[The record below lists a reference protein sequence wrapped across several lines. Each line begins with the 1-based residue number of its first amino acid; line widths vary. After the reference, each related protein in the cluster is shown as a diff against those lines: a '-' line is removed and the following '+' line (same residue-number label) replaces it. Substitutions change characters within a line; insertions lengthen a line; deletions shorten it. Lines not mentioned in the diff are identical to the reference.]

1 MRVKMRVLSLLV
13 AGICALGTPMMLS
26 SVRDRETNK
35 GIDVK
40 ENMQKEAGI
49 KAAEY
54 DFAAR
59 VYGPGMN
66 NLSVKDSYS
75 QYQWGLR
82 NDGELQYV
90 EVVNRF
96 RSSNPRLAYVIDLAN
111 QLGIPAQ
118 VPGPAAYELQ
128 ETNSV
133 RGIDINIQ
141 PAWKLYDSSTEE
153 HRPVIVAVIDTGIDI
168 NHPELKDAI
177 WVNEDEIPDDGI
189 DNDGNGYVDDVNG
202 WNFFHHNNKV
212 YVGKEDDHG
221 THAAGTI
228 AAVRGDMGIAGIA
241 DQKYVKIMPVK
252 ALGLEE
258 GVGEEE
264 AVINAIRYA
273 EDNGAQICNL
283 SFGTLE
289 YYPRLEQTMRDSKM
303 LFITAAGN
311 GDKDGE
317 GIDVEVIPDYPASF
331 KLDNLISVA
340 NLMFDGNLAKSSN
353 YGASTIDIA
362 APGTY
367 IVSTIT
373 NNSYGFMTGTSMA
386 APMVTGVAAML
397 YSYRTD
403 LDLQDIKTVLMNSA
417 RKLEGLDGKVVS
429 GGMVDAY
436 AALTYGRETATASN
450 AKAAAATP
458 SNAASGN

>member
-1 MRVKMRVLSLLV
+1 MRLRTRALPLLA
-13 AGICALGTPMMLS
+13 AGVCMLGVQMMTTADA
-26 SVRDRETNK
+26 DRR
-35 GIDVK
+35 IDGK
-40 ENMQKEAGI
+40 ENLQENASEGRQ
-49 KAAEY
+49 Y
-54 DFAAR
+54 DFSAR

-66 NLSVKDSYS
+66 NLSVKDGYA

-82 NDGELQYV
+82 NDGELQYL

-96 RSSNPRLAYVIDLAN
+96 RDSNPALAYKIDLAN
-111 QLGIPAQ
+111 QLGVPAE
-118 VPGPAAYELQ
+118 VAGPSAYEV
-128 ETNSV
+128 ETTNSV

-141 PAWKLYDSSTEE
+141 PAWELYDSSTQE
-153 HRPVIVAVIDTGIDI
+153 HRPVIVAVIDTGIDV
-168 NHPELKDAI
+168 NHRELKDAI

-189 DNDGNGYVDDVNG
+189 DNDGNGYVDDVYG
-202 WNFFHHNNKV
+202 WNFFHHNNQV

-228 AAVRGDMGIAGIA
+228 AATRGDRGMAGIA
-241 DQKYVKIMPVK
+241 DPRYVKIMSVK

-258 GVGEEE
+258 GIGEEE

-311 GDKDGE
+311 GNIEGK
-317 GIDVEVIPDYPASF
+317 GIDVDVSPDYPASF

-340 NLMFDGNLAKSSN
+340 NLMFDGNLAESSN
-353 YGASTIDIA
+353 YGVGTIDIA

-373 NNSYGFMTGTSMA
+373 DDSYGFMSGTSMA

-403 LDLQDIKTVLMNSA
+403 LSLQDIKPILMASA
-417 RKLEGLDGKVVS
+417 RKLDGLEGKLVS

-436 AALTYGRETATASN
+436 AALTYGLE
-450 AKAAAATP
+450 KQE
-458 SNAASGN
+458 